1 MSAFIFYKVPFE
13 GKIKLVYNLIKTN
26 DWKVSIK
33 IPEQETLLMKIPS
46 DFDEEISFYEG
57 IVFDE
62 KTNSKFGSFETIT
75 EQEFESAQSID
86 IPDLSG
92 PEENENEQRS
102 KKIEEI
108 NQKIQSKISFGND
121 NKENGN
127 ILEKKE
133 SLNKL
138 GSLLGTNFNLNENLP
153 SSIDF
158 KEIGKL
164 ITETYKDPYDYFF
177 THNYLIVIFSFAVI
191 CLMIFNF

>member
-13 GKIKLVYNLIKTN
+13 GKIKLVYNLFKTN
-26 DWKVSIK
+26 DWKVTIK
-33 IPEQETLLMKIPS
+33 TPEQETLLMKIPS
-46 DFDEEISFYEG
+46 DLDEEISFYEG

-62 KTNSKFGSFETIT
+62 RTNSKFGSFETIT

-92 PEENENEQRS
+92 PEEDESEQRS

-121 NKENGN
+121 NKKNGN
-127 ILEKKE
+127 TFEKKE
-133 SLNKL
+133 SVNRL
-138 GSLLGTNFNLNENLP
+138 GSLLGNSFNLNENLP

-158 KEIGKL
+158 DEIKRL
-164 ITETYKDPYDYFF
+164 ITETHKDPYDYFF
-177 THNYLIVIFSFAVI
+177 SQNYLLVIFSFAVI
-191 CLMIFNF
+191 CLMIFRF